1 MNEKGLER
9 LQALMNEVSEWSD
22 KQFNEGVF
30 NHERS
35 LPIAHHLKKE
45 SEELI
50 EALSSFFIT
59 INRVEDADLILRL
72 EHVGEELSDVFMLLL
87 DCATHMG
94 YDADDLVT
102 ATYNKLQ
109 ININREWGAPD
120 DNGVVEHIRKN
131 QN

>member
-22 KQFNEGVF
+22 KQFNKGIF
-30 NHERS
+30 SHERS

-59 INRVEDADLILRL
+59 IDRIEDDDLNLRVENI
-72 EHVGEELSDVFMLLL
+72 GEELADVFMLLL

-102 ATYNKLQ
+102 AAYNKLRV
-109 ININREWGAPD
+109 NINREWGAPD

>member
-1 MNEKGLER
+1 
-9 LQALMNEVSEWSD
+9 
-22 KQFNEGVF
+22 
-30 NHERS
+30 
-35 LPIAHHLKKE
+35 
-45 SEELI
+45 
-50 EALSSFFIT
+50 
-59 INRVEDADLILRL
+59 
-72 EHVGEELSDVFMLLL
+72 MLLL

>member
-1 MNEKGLER
+1 MNKKGLER

-22 KQFNEGVF
+22 EQFNKGVF

-50 EALSSFFIT
+50 EALSSFFIST
-59 INRVEDADLILRL
+59 EKVENKELNSRL
-72 EHVGEELSDVFMLLL
+72 ENVGEELSDVFMLIL

-94 YDADDLVT
+94 YDADDIVT
-102 ATYNKLQ
+102 ATFNKLE
-109 ININREWGAPD
+109 INKKRKWGKPD
-120 DNGVVEHIRKN
+120 ENGVVEHVN
-131 QN
+131 D